1 MNSLYRW
8 LKIARAEAYRDVI
21 TSLRYPLEVVTG
33 LAILFM
39 LFMGLYASAM
49 GMAGPLVSAGGQDAM
64 IIGFTMWFFAIM
76 AINTMSVDIESEAR
90 QGTLE
95 QVYLHAPNYLGLLW
109 VRGAVHLGL
118 GSWVVI
124 VLSLLIQAATRHWLQ
139 IGWHNVLPLVVASA
153 VGIMGLCGVG
163 LMLGA
168 LSLIFK
174 RIGQLAAIMQF
185 GLYILA
191 QLKLEAM
198 PPVWATIAPHV
209 PLIGLVNLVKLLVTP
224 GADLAALQTGFGW
237 LIIDSALYAVIGSLA
252 FLVAERQAR
261 KAGSL
266 SHY

>member
-1 MNSLYRW
+1 MSAIVRW
-8 LKIARAEAYRDVI
+8 LKIARAEAYRDII

-33 LAILFM
+33 VAILFM
-39 LFMGLYASAM
+39 LFMGLYASAK
-49 GMAGPLVSAGGQDAM
+49 GLAGPMVSAGGQDAM

-109 VRGAVHLGL
+109 VRGVVHLAM

-124 VLSLLIQAATRHWLQ
+124 VLSVLIQAATKHWLH
-139 IGWHNVLPLVVASA
+139 IGWYNIGPLIGISA
-153 VGIMGLCGVG
+153 VGVLGLCGVG

-168 LSLIFK
+168 LSLMFK
-174 RIGQLAAIMQF
+174 RIGQLAAILQF

-191 QLKLEAM
+191 QLKLEDM
-198 PPVWATIAPHV
+198 PPAWGVIAPHV
-209 PLIGLVNLVKLLVTP
+209 PLIGLVNLVKLLATP
-224 GADLAALQTGFGW
+224 GADPALLQSGFMW
-237 LIIDSALYAVIGSLA
+237 LLIDSAVYALLGSLVFA
-252 FLVAERQAR
+252 WAEKQAR